1 MEQQIQEI
9 LSRYR
14 DDDIEVVQLIEAL
27 QAEID
32 DLKRKLIQNGSHA
45 NGSNQPRPTV
55 DVNLNGIQL
64 DLF

>member
-1 MEQQIQEI
+1 MDREIQEI
-9 LSRYR
+9 LSRYQHT
-14 DDDIEVVQLIEAL
+14 DEQVIEVIEAL

-32 DLKRKLIQNGSHA
+32 ALKRKLNHGCRNGSGA
-45 NGSNQPRPTV
+45 QKPRPTV

>member
-1 MEQQIQEI
+1 MEQQIQDI
-9 LSRYR
+9 LSRYE
-14 DDDIEVVQLIEAL
+14 DHDLEVVQLIEAL

-32 DLKRKLIQNGSHA
+32 SLKQKLNQHGCHT
-45 NGSNQPRPTV
+45 NGSNKPRPTV